1 MNEKL
6 NVWYVVDDVDVKRS
20 MTQLELASLL
30 LDENVILLGVNVHGY
45 KCTKRRKKGK
55 K

>member
-1 MNEKL
+1 MNETL

-30 LDENVILLGVNVHGY
+30 LDENVILLGVNAQGH
-45 KCTKRRKKGK
+45 KFTKRRKKGK

>member
-1 MNEKL
+1 MNETL
-6 NVWYVVDDVDVKRS
+6 IVWYVIDDVDVKRC

-30 LDENVILLGVNVHGY
+30 LDENVILLGVNAQGHKY
-45 KCTKRRKKGK
+45 TKRRKKDK

>member
-1 MNEKL
+1 MNETL
-6 NVWYVVDDVDVKRS
+6 SVWYVVDDVDIKRC

-30 LDENVILLGVNVHGY
+30 LDENVILLGVNAQGHKY
-45 KCTKRRKKGK
+45 TKRRKKDK

>member
-30 LDENVILLGVNVHGY
+30 LDENVILLGVNVQDH
-45 KCTKRRKKGK
+45 KQTKRRKKDK